1 MLLAYILLTIMIFL
15 WSFNFIVVDIAVDFI
30 PVLSISL
37 YRFLLASI
45 AFLLIDLYLKFTK
58 KKIKNNSATKEKIT
72 KNHWILIIG
81 ATFIGQSL
89 YFVTL
94 YGAVDLIGPSLPA
107 LFVCLLSPII
117 IAILAIFL
125 FDEALNRLKVIG
137 FFIATI
143 GGFLLVT
150 GGNLSNLT
158 PASPNFLGYILALI
172 TPLQWGIYT
181 IITKK
186 LCKDNS
192 TFDILKYICY
202 IATIELFFY
211 VLAAGELQ
219 VFIANLFTPAVV
231 LSVLYISLVCH
242 VIGYFI
248 WQYSQQQLESSK
260 VASFLYIEPFIT
272 LIFSMILQRQETIV
286 LWNIIG
292 GLIVL
297 FAVLIINKETK
308 ERSECLVA
316 ES

>member
-1 MLLAYILLTIMIFL
+1 MLLAYILLLMMIFF
-15 WSFNFIVVDIAVDFI
+15 WSLNFIVVDIAVEFVS
-30 PVLSISL
+30 PLSISL
-37 YRFLLASI
+37 YSFILASI
-45 AFLLIDLYLKFTK
+45 GFLLIDVYFSLIKKKTK
-58 KKIKNNSATKEKIT
+58 KESKKKEKIT
-72 KNHWILIIG
+72 KNNWILIIT
-81 ATFIGQSL
+81 ASFIGQSF

-94 YGAVDLIGPSLPA
+94 CSAINLIGPSLPA
-107 LFVCLLSPII
+107 LFVCLLSPVI
-117 IAILAIFL
+117 IAIFAL
-125 FDEALNRLKVIG
+125 FFFNEKLNKAKIIG
-137 FFIATI
+137 FAIATI

-150 GGNLSNLT
+150 GGDLTNLT
-158 PASPNFLGYILALI
+158 PTSPNFIGYLFALI

-192 TFDILKYICY
+192 MLDILKYISY
-202 IATIELFFY
+202 LGTIELIFY
-211 VLAAGELQ
+211 VIIIGEFQIL
-219 VFIANLFTPAVV
+219 IENLFTPAVI
-231 LSVLYISLVCH
+231 LSALYIGLLSH
-242 VIGYFI
+242 VVAYFA
-248 WQYSQQQLESSK
+248 WQYSNQKLDSSK

-308 ERSECLVA
+308 ESVECLVL